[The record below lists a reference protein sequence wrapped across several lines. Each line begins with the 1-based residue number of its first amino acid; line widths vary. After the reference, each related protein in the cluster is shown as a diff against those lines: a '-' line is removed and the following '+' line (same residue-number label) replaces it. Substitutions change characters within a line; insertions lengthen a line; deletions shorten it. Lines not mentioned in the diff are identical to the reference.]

1 MTIIDQLNRDRINR
15 ELDQGFSPHLLALA
29 DLHEEQGDLWKAKA
43 YRWLAERNKTPALGD
58 DGRWGWYFARS
69 EMNYGSKLPSQ
80 CRQYLLG
87 YPGEI
92 GCVEGESRTISGAY
106 LLAATVVAQW
116 LQRADA

>member
-1 MTIIDQLNRDRINR
+1 MTTIDQLNRDRINR

-43 YRWLAERNKTPALGD
+43 YRWLAERRKTPSLAAD
-58 DGRWGWYFARS
+58 ARWGWHVTD
-69 EMNYGSKLPSQ
+69 MNNYGAKLPSQ
-80 CRQYLLG
+80 CRQYLLA

-92 GCVEGESRTISGAY
+92 GCDKGESRTISGAY

-116 LQRADA
+116 LQRADT